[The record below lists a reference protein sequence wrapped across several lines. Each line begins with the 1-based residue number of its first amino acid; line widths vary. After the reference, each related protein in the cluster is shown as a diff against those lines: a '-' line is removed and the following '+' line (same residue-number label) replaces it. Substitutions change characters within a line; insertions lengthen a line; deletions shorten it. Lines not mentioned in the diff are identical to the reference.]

1 LEAIYGTALNVG
13 LIPLT
18 IPRINAP
25 PLAIVVAINLT
36 MTLALW
42 TTYFKMKGAT
52 VMGTYIS
59 ISGVTSSSVNID
71 SPFATALTN
80 LDATGKTE
88 MALTLL
94 QLRDVVQEAKFADAI
109 QQRQALEILE
119 SLSEEAQKPQSK
131 KLSAMAM
138 ISSLTSLVSSA
149 ATIGEKATVLL
160 EKLKELW
167 K

>member
-1 LEAIYGTALNVG
+1 
-13 LIPLT
+13 
-18 IPRINAP
+18 
-25 PLAIVVAINLT
+25 
-36 MTLALW
+36 
-42 TTYFKMKGAT
+42 MKGAT